1 VSEVTRILD
10 AARHGEP
17 SAADELLPLVY
28 HELRRLAAH
37 KMAQEAPGPA
47 TISNLMPRNASSA
60 EVLTSAALPCTS
72 NFAMNESPNDA
83 LLTPVGVVSSANAG
97 HAVDP
102 AWLSFIVTRQEED
115 K

>member
-1 VSEVTRILD
+1 M
-10 AARHGEP
+10 
-17 SAADELLPLVY
+17 
-28 HELRRLAAH
+28 AH
-37 KMAQEAPGPA
+37 EAPGPA
-47 TISNLMPRNASSA
+47 TISNLRPRNASSA

-83 LLTPVGVVSSANAG
+83 LLTLVGVVSSANAG

-102 AWLSFIVTRQEED
+102 AWLNFIVTRQEED

>member
-1 VSEVTRILD
+1 MSEVTRILD
-10 AARHGEP
+10 AARHGVP
-17 SAADELLPLVY
+17 SAADELLPLIY

-37 KMAQEAPGPA
+37 KMAQE
-47 TISNLMPRNASSA
+47 
-60 EVLTSAALPCTS
+60 AALPCTS

-83 LLTPVGVVSSANAG
+83 LLAPVGVVSSANAG

-102 AWLSFIVTRQEED
+102 AWLSFIITRQEED

>member
-1 VSEVTRILD
+1 
-10 AARHGEP
+10 
-17 SAADELLPLVY
+17 
-28 HELRRLAAH
+28 
-37 KMAQEAPGPA
+37 
-47 TISNLMPRNASSA
+47 
-60 EVLTSAALPCTS
+60 
-72 NFAMNESPNDA
+72 MNESPNDA